1 MSADVT
7 WQALLQRASG
17 RIDARDA
24 RALAAFA
31 AGIAPGRMTLHMHDK
46 VDAAANARF
55 EAAVD
60 ARAAGRPVSK
70 ILGARLFWGR
80 SFRVTDDVLDP
91 RGDTETLIA
100 ACLELKAPR
109 RGLDLG
115 TGSGAIGLTL
125 AAEWPDAQVVC
136 TDVSEAALAV
146 AGGNAR
152 ALGVADRVQLL
163 RSDWFADV
171 RGQFDLI
178 VSNPPYIA
186 LSEWDALD
194 LDVREFDPRQALTDE
209 GDGLSAYRTILA
221 GAPAVLAPDGT
232 LAFEIGWQQ
241 GPDVAQLCRAR
252 GFADVQVLPDLAGR
266 DRCVMAKSPQG
277 AD

>member
-60 ARAAGRPVSK
+60 A
-70 ILGARLFWGR
+70 
-80 SFRVTDDVLDP
+80 
-91 RGDTETLIA
+91 
-100 ACLELKAPR
+100 KAPR
-109 RGLDLG
+109 RVLDLG